1 MTTTLS
7 TGGCW
12 STSSFGGM
20 AQPSAI
26 EAAALHE
33 HLALCRES
41 ERRLFALQCAAERMR
56 GFVVT
61 RFVTTLMLVA
71 LAIGA
76 ASLVL

>member
-1 MTTTLS
+1 
-7 TGGCW
+7 
-12 STSSFGGM
+12 M
-20 AQPSAI
+20 AQASAI

-33 HLALCRES
+33 HLSLCRES

-61 RFVTTLMLVA
+61 RFVTTLMLAA

>member
-1 MTTTLS
+1 MTAALN
-7 TGGCW
+7 TGGCR

-20 AQPSAI
+20 AQPSAS

-71 LAIGA
+71 LAVGVG
-76 ASLVL
+76 SLVL

>member
-1 MTTTLS
+1 MNTRRQAS
-7 TGGCW
+7 VCW

-20 AQPSAI
+20 VVASAL
-26 EAAALHE
+26 ESASLRE

-56 GFVVT
+56 GFVAT

-71 LAIGA
+71 MAIGVG
-76 ASLVL
+76 SLV